1 MPSVLI
7 SGANR
12 GIGLE
17 FAREYAAEGWRV
29 HATARDP
36 EAAAELRALGDG
48 LSLYPLDV
56 AEQRSIDALALA
68 LDATPIDLLIAN
80 AGISGDLARPP
91 ELIDREEIVSVMA
104 VNAFGALALAAALQ
118 PNLMRGKLKIAT
130 AISSLMSSIA
140 MNDFGTQYVYRASK
154 TALNALWTSLAQ
166 EWRSDGISCVLLR
179 PGLVRTRM
187 TNFKGD
193 LEAGESVAG
202 MRRVIAG
209 LSLADS
215 GRLIGYDGKDVPW

>member
-17 FAREYAAEGWRV
+17 FARQYAADGWQV
-29 HATARDP
+29 YATARDM
-36 EAAAELRALGDG
+36 ADTAELEALGERVVIHRLEVTD
-48 LSLYPLDV
+48 
-56 AEQRSIDALALA
+56 QRSIEALARVLGE
-68 LDATPIDLLIAN
+68 TPIDVLIAN
-80 AGISGDLARPP
+80 AGISGDLARPV
-91 ELIDREEIVSVMA
+91 ERIDQREMVDVMA
-104 VNAFGALALAAALQ
+104 VNAFGALALAAALL
-118 PNLMRGKLKIAT
+118 PNLTAGTRKIAI
-130 AISSLMSSIA
+130 AISSLMASIG

-154 TALNALWTSLAQ
+154 TALNALWTSLAL
-166 EWRSDGISCVLLR
+166 EWRVHGIACVLLR

-193 LEAGESVAG
+193 LEARESVAA

-215 GRLIGYDGKDVPW
+215 GRFISYDGKDMPW

>member
-17 FAREYAAEGWRV
+17 FARQYAAEGWRV

-36 EAAAELRALGDG
+36 EAAAALRELGDG
-48 LSLYPLDV
+48 VSLYPLDV
-56 AEQRSIDALALA
+56 AEQRSIDALARA
-68 LDATPIDLLIAN
+68 LDAAPIDLLIAN
-80 AGISGDLARPP
+80 AGISGDLQRPP
-91 ELIDREEIVSVMA
+91 ELIDREEIVAVMA

-140 MNDFGTQYVYRASK
+140 MNDFGTQYIYRASK

-166 EWRSDGISCVLLR
+166 EWRGHGIICALLR

-193 LEAGESVAG
+193 LEPGESVAG

>member
-1 MPSVLI
+1 MPSILI

-17 FAREYAAEGWRV
+17 FARQYAAEGWQV
-29 HATARDP
+29 YATARNPLD
-36 EAAAELRALGDG
+36 AADLRALGERVWIHQ
-48 LSLYPLDV
+48 LDV
-56 AEQRSIDALALA
+56 ANERSIAELARALAGTA
-68 LDATPIDLLIAN
+68 IDVLIAN
-80 AGISGDLARPP
+80 AGISGDLARPV
-91 ELIDREEIVSVMA
+91 EQIDQKEIIDVMA
-104 VNAFGALALAAALQ
+104 VNAFGALALAAALH
-118 PNLMRGKLKIAT
+118 PNICAGSRKIAI
-130 AISSLMSSIA
+130 AISSLMASLA

-154 TALNALWTSLAQ
+154 TALNALWTALAL
-166 EWRSDGISCVLLR
+166 EWRGEGIACVLLR

-193 LEAGESVAG
+193 LEARESVAG

-215 GRLIGYDGKDVPW
+215 GRFIGYDGKDVPW

>member
-1 MPSVLI
+1 MPSVLV

-17 FAREYAAEGWRV
+17 FARQYAAEGWRV
-29 HATARDP
+29 HATARHS
-36 EAAAELRALGDG
+36 EAAAALRALGDSV
-48 LSLYPLDV
+48 SLYPLDV
-56 AEQRSIDALALA
+56 AEQRSIDALARA
-68 LDATPIDLLIAN
+68 LDAAPIDLLIAN
-80 AGISGDLARPP
+80 AGISGDLQRPP
-91 ELIDREEIVSVMA
+91 ELIDHEEIVAVMA
-104 VNAFGALALAAALQ
+104 VNAFGALALAAALH

-154 TALNALWTSLAQ
+154 TALNALWTALAQ
-166 EWRSDGISCVLLR
+166 EWRRDGISCVLLR

-187 TNFKGD
+187 TNFRGD
-193 LEAGESVAG
+193 LEPGESVAG

-215 GRLIGYDGKDVPW
+215 GRLIGYDSKDVPW